1 MKRDKFNEVVKRYL
15 YSIYANNLKER
26 TIEQISKKV
35 CSLFV
40 KKKKI

>member
-1 MKRDKFNEVVKRYL
+1 MKREKFNEVVKSYL
-15 YSIYANNLKER
+15 YSIYENNLNDR

-40 KKKKI
+40 KKKK